1 MSGAGC
7 SHDCKTCSITPRAC
21 SLSPGLFLLHKH
33 GDLKE
38 TSPTTLIEILKKILP
53 VEGEGEVE
61 LDHGLSGQITSREH
75 LQSLDQFHHCVIVL
89 IVTGGR
95 WFSLPLSTVFT
106 HMLPSC
112 TCMSLYEN
120 SRFMTISWVR
130 TSVLSMR
137 SLIRESSF
145 ASSSP

>member
-7 SHDCKTCSITPRAC
+7 SHDCNTCSITPRAC

-33 GDLKE
+33 GHFKE
-38 TSPTTLIEILKKILP
+38 TWPTTLIEILKKILP
-53 VEGEGEVE
+53 VEGKGEVE

-75 LQSLDQFHHCVIVL
+75 LQSLDQLHHRVVVL
-89 IVTGGR
+89 VVTGGR
-95 WFSLPLSTVFT
+95 CFSLPLSTVFT

-120 SRFMTISWVR
+120 SRFMTMSWVR